1 MSLKLIPTVISKRIK
16 YISIAMGA
24 CAIFALLSCVE
35 KVNYESPQGYDL
47 NKPKK
52 YFMPDNL
59 EEISGIAF
67 NKGDASR
74 LYAEEDENGRVYY
87 IKPGEKEAKFSTF
100 KETGDFEDIA
110 IANGQVIMLQSKGKL
125 YTFPLSEV
133 SGQKITNAHEF
144 KDILPKG
151 EFEGLY
157 ANEEGKVYVLC
168 KHCEIDKTSKQTT
181 GFIFNLSNDG
191 KLAVADTFKI
201 NVKHITQQLNSNQKV
216 TFHPSALAQNPRSKQ
231 WFVLSSVNKLLVILN
246 EQFKV
251 VQVFKLNPA
260 VFPQPEGIAFDSQNN
275 MYISNEGDKIDPGK
289 VLKFNYSGK

>member
-1 MSLKLIPTVISKRIK
+1 MATGLVFS
-16 YISIAMGA
+16 
-24 CAIFALLSCVE
+24 LLSCIE
-35 KVNYESPQGYDL
+35 KVNYQSPQGYNL
-47 NKPKK
+47 NKPTK

-67 NKGDASR
+67 NKGDANK
-74 LYAEEDENGRVYY
+74 LYAEEDENGRVYVM
-87 IKPGEKEAKFSTF
+87 KPGDKEAKFSTF

-110 IANGQVIMLQSKGKL
+110 IANNQVIMLQSKGKL

-133 SGQKITNAHEF
+133 NGQKITNAQEF
-144 KDILPKG
+144 KDMLPKG

-168 KHCEIDKTSKQTT
+168 KHCDMDKTSKQTT

-231 WFVLSSVNKLLVILN
+231 WYVLSSVNKLLVILN
-246 EQFKV
+246 ENFKV

-275 MYISNEGDKIDPGK
+275 LYISNEGDKIDPGK